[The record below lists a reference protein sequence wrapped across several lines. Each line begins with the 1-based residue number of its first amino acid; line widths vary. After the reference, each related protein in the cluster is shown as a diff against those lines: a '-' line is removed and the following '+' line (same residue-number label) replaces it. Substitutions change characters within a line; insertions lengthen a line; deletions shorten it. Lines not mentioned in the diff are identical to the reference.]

1 MYPSRFN
8 PDVTYCNKSDRDSD
22 DRHFAKMIAQ
32 NDAEI
37 LKLKQQI
44 AELRK
49 VLQTPSN

>member
-8 PDVTYCNKSDRDSD
+8 PAVSYSNKSDRDSD
-22 DRHFAKMIAQ
+22 DRYFSELLAH

-49 VLQTPSN
+49 AL

>member
-8 PDVTYCNKSDRDSD
+8 PAVTYCNRSDRDSD
-22 DRHFAKMIAQ
+22 DRYFSELIAK

-44 AELRK
+44 AELQK
-49 VLQTPSN
+49 AL